1 MSYLTTNT
9 PAMTAACGALQG
21 IGSALSA
28 QNAAAAAPTTSVVPA
43 AADEVSALTA
53 AQFAAHAQMYQ
64 TVSAQAQAIHEQFVS
79 TLGMSAGSYD
89 IAEAANVLAA
99 E

>member
-1 MSYLTTNT
+1 MSFVTTQ
-9 PAMTAACGALQG
+9 PEALAAAAGGLQG

-28 QNAAAAAPTTSVVPA
+28 QNAAAAAPTTGVVPA
-43 AADEVSALTA
+43 AADEGSALTA

-64 TVSAQAQAIHEQFVS
+64 TVAAQAQAIHEQFVN

-89 IAEAANVLAA
+89 IAEAASKNAMG
-99 E
+99 